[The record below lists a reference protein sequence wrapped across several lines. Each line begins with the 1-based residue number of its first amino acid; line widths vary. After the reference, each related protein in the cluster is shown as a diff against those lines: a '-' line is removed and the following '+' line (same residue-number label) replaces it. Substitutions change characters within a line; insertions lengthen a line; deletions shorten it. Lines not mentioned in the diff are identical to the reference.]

1 MYFQFFENTNI
12 ISFTCVMNLNLLQ
25 RYITLQEKQVIID
38 LVLFGLH
45 IRRAIETK
53 VDYIIST
60 ISKFDVLSYPK
71 N

>member
-1 MYFQFFENTNI
+1 M
-12 ISFTCVMNLNLLQ
+12 MNLSLLQ

-45 IRRAIETK
+45 IRQIETK